1 MSGSQ
6 ITNRYPFRT
15 IPQATHLG
23 QSHGAIVEDDPELAY
38 WEQRTAAL
46 VRLLERDAVVTAD
59 EIRRHVE
66 LIETISPMRGAQVVA
81 RAWTDP
87 QYKARLLKDA
97 KSACAELGIDIKPI
111 VHLTV
116 LENTD
121 KIHYAVVCTL
131 CSCYPRPLLGE
142 PPGWYKSTAYRN
154 RIVVEP
160 RVVLAEAFGTPIP
173 SDVEVR
179 ILDSTADSRFLV
191 LPRRP
196 TGTDGWSA
204 DQLVKLVTRD
214 SMVGTAHALPAST
227 LLG

>member
-1 MSGSQ
+1 MSGPQ
-6 ITNRYPFRT
+6 VVNRYPFRT

-23 QSHGAIVEDDPELAY
+23 DAHASIVEDDPELAY

-46 VRLLERDAVVTAD
+46 ARLLERDAVVTPD

-66 LIETISPMRGAQVVA
+66 LIETITPMRGALLVA

-87 QYKARLLKDA
+87 AFKARLLADA
-97 KSACAELGIDIKPI
+97 KSACSELAIDIKPI

-116 LENTD
+116 LENTERT
-121 KIHYAVVCTL
+121 HHAVVCTL

-142 PPGWYKSTAYRN
+142 PPGWYKSMAYRN

-160 RVVLAEAFGTPIP
+160 RIVLAESFGMRIP
-173 SDVEVR
+173 PEVEVR
-179 ILDSTADSRFLV
+179 IVDSTADSRFLV

-196 TGTDGWSA
+196 AATEGWSA
-204 DQLVKLVTRD
+204 DDLAKLVTRD
-214 SMVGTAHALPAST
+214 SMVGTAEALPAAAVVR
-227 LLG
+227 